1 MTDWTEETKTTIDWT
16 EGELTEMTF
25 KMMGELT
32 FVGLGE
38 QTFALWVG
46 KFLPPDYTEETK
58 GTMSYDKETK
68 GTISYDE
75 ETKTTISWDEESK

>member
-16 EGELTEMTF
+16 EGAVTEMTF
-25 KMMGELT
+25 KIMGELT

-46 KFLPPDYTEETK
+46 KFLPPDWT
-58 GTMSYDKETK
+58 
-68 GTISYDE
+68 E
-75 ETKTTISWDEESK
+75 ETKTTIDWDEEEK